1 MTPSTPPAQSPAP
14 GGQTA
19 RGSISPRKLILGV
32 ILAGSIL
39 LFFLILFAG
48 GIAILR
54 EASPR
59 GGARTPLLVAVKRVI
74 AHDILHIHHHK

>member
-19 RGSISPRKLILGV
+19 QGSIPPRKLILSV

-48 GIAILR
+48 GIAILH
-54 EASPR
+54 EAAPK
-59 GGARTPLLVAVKRVI
+59 GGARLPFLVAIKRVI